1 MAAGSK
7 NTGKNR
13 QLVKGAHQ
21 ALDDMKYEI
30 ARELNLPVQQGS
42 EDHWGHVSSAD
53 CGRVGGNMLRRL
65 VAMAEESLAKGKG
78 VISTLTV
85 RDSTIQSK

>member
-42 EDHWGHVSSAD
+42 EDHWGHVTSAD
-53 CGRVGGNMLRRL
+53 CGRVGGTMVRRL
-65 VAMAEESLAKGKG
+65 IAMAEENLAQGK
-78 VISTLTV
+78 
-85 RDSTIQSK
+85 RQ

>member
-21 ALDDMKYEI
+21 ALDNMKYEI
-30 ARELNLPVQQGS
+30 AAEFNLPVYQGS
-42 EDHWGHVSSAD
+42 EDYWGDLTSAD
-53 CGRVGGNMLRRL
+53 CGRVGGEI
-65 VAMAEESLAKGKG
+65 VAE
-78 VISTLTV
+78 
-85 RDSTIQSK
+85 

>member
-13 QLVKGAHQ
+13 QLVKGAHK

-42 EDHWGHVSSAD
+42 EDYWGDLTSAD

-65 VAMAEESLAKGKG
+65 VAMAEDSLAKGNRG
-78 VISTLTV
+78 
-85 RDSTIQSK
+85 